1 MGSHVSCAEVFD
13 RAFTSR
19 YSNPVRPK
27 TKYAKSG
34 DVSIA
39 YQVVGEGPLDI
50 VVVPGFISHLDL
62 QWEMVGFEDWV
73 HRLASFGRV
82 ILFDKRGG
90 GLSDRDVGDS
100 TIEERM
106 DDLRAVM
113 DAVGSDRAALLG
125 VSEGGPLS
133 MLFAATYP
141 ERVQALVLCATFPTT
156 DDAAYPGNARI
167 RTGLDKMRYAVEEAW
182 GEGKTL
188 AAVAPALAHVPA
200 AIEFLGRFERAA
212 LSPRAARRQ
221 LSWIYD
227 IDVRAV
233 ACALHVPTLIVHR
246 THDALVPVVGGRWLA
261 EHVPGARYVELPGDD
276 HSPWMGD
283 AGRLLDEVQE
293 FLTGSRGVVETERA
307 LATVLFTD
315 IVGSTERAV
324 SLGDRAWTDLL
335 GRHHGIVRDQ
345 ILRHR
350 GIEQDTAGDGF
361 LATFDGPARAVK
373 CAASVRDAVQ
383 GLGLE
388 IRAGVHTGECE
399 RVDDKIAGI
408 AVHTGARVMA
418 QAKPSEVLVSSTV
431 KDLVAG
437 SGLVFAE
444 RGTHVLK
451 GIPGEWRLFAVA

>member
-1 MGSHVSCAEVFD
+1 M
-13 RAFTSR
+13 
-19 YSNPVRPK
+19 RPK
-27 TKYAKSG
+27 TNYAKSG
-34 DVSIA
+34 DIDIA
-39 YQVVGEGPLDI
+39 YQVVGDGPLDI
-50 VVVPGFISHLDL
+50 LVVPGFISHLDL
-62 QWEMVGFEDWV
+62 QWEMLGFEDWV
-73 HRLASFGRV
+73 RRLASFGRV

-100 TIEERM
+100 TLEERM

-113 DAVGSDRAALLG
+113 DAVGSARPVIFG

-133 MLFAATYP
+133 VLCAATYP
-141 ERVQALVLCATFPTT
+141 ERVQALVLCSTFATAN
-156 DDAAYPGNARI
+156 DDAYPADAKM
-167 RTGLDKMRYAVEEAW
+167 TPGLDHMRYAAEEAW
-182 GEGKTL
+182 GDGTTVRYISPSL
-188 AAVAPALAHVPA
+188 ADVPA
-200 AIEFLGRFERAA
+200 AAEFTGRFERAA
-212 LSPRAARRQ
+212 LSPRAAQRQ

-233 ACALHVPTLIVHR
+233 ASALHVPTLIMHR
-246 THDALVPVVGGRWLA
+246 TDDALVSIVGGRWLGT
-261 EHVPGARYVELPGDD
+261 HVPDARYVELPGNE
-276 HSPWMGD
+276 HLPWQGD
-283 AGRLLDEVQE
+283 VERLVGEVQE
-293 FLTGSRGVVETERA
+293 FLTGSRAVVETERV

-324 SLGDRAWTDLL
+324 SLGDRAWSDLL
-335 GRHHGIVRDQ
+335 GRHHGVVREQ
-345 ILRHR
+345 IQRHR
-350 GIEQDTAGDGF
+350 GIKQDTAGDGF

-383 GLGLE
+383 DLGLE

-399 RVDDKIAGI
+399 RVEDKIAGI

-418 QAKPSEVLVSSTV
+418 QAEPSEVLVSSTV

-437 SGLVFAE
+437 SGLTFAE